1 MTAQEFSILK
11 SYAGFFAHTEDDADE
26 LLLLAYQESLR
37 LGSKCALALLINYM
51 RLSAKSIS
59 GRSILPLDDVGKS
72 RLDAFNK
79 ERLSLSDR
87 NLDDKTLDEV
97 IASDSGVYPAYG
109 GNPFDDYVAKEF
121 TSSLN
126 EREEKVLSELVAG
139 YSVREICRELRVSSK
154 TFENIRASLRVKAG
168 KHLL

>member
-1 MTAQEFSILK
+1 MTAQEFSTLK
-11 SYAGFFAHTEDDADE
+11 SYARIFAHTEDDEDE

-37 LGSKCALALLINYM
+37 LGSNCPLAL
-51 RLSAKSIS
+51 RLSAKSICE
-59 GRSILPLDDVGKS
+59 RSILPLDEVGKS

-79 ERLSLSDR
+79 EKVSLSSFDSDES
-87 NLDDKTLDEV
+87 NLEEV
-97 IASDSGVYPAYG
+97 ISSDSS
-109 GNPFDDYVAKEF
+109 NPFDDYVANEF

-139 YSVREICRELRVSSK
+139 YSVREICSELHISSK
-154 TFENIRASLRVKAG
+154 TFERVRASLRTKAG

>member
-1 MTAQEFSILK
+1 MTAQEFSTLK
-11 SYAGFFAHTEDDADE
+11 SYARIFAHTEDDEDE

-37 LGSKCALALLINYM
+37 LGSNCPLALLINYM
-51 RLSAKSIS
+51 RLSAKSVCE
-59 GRSILPLDDVGKS
+59 RSILPLDEVGKS

-79 ERLSLSDR
+79 EKVSLSNSDPDDS
-87 NLDDKTLDEV
+87 NLEEV
-97 IASDSGVYPAYG
+97 LSSDSS
-109 GNPFDDYVAKEF
+109 NPFDDYAANEF

-139 YSVREICRELRVSSK
+139 YSVREICSELHISSK
-154 TFENIRASLRVKAG
+154 TFENVRASLRTKAG